1 MADPLSTELAQLR
14 IDRTPVKRGPS
25 FGRFV
30 MWVLIALCVIGPLSL
45 LILYGGPKITGA
57 LSKQEVE
64 VTEVALVSPAQ
75 ATIDLT
81 STGYVVPQ
89 RVAKVGAKVTGRI
102 TGTHIREGQEVK
114 TGDILFDLDPSDQKS
129 AVASSQARVLSAQAR
144 AQTARAN
151 LAEVKQQYEREKRL
165 AASGAVAQATADD
178 LAARVDALDAQ
189 VKAADADVV
198 AAKAEGAALSVTLG
212 NFQVMAPID
221 GAAVTKPAEVGD
233 VIGPPSVLVEL
244 VDFSSLLIETDV
256 PEGRMGIVKKDG
268 PCEIVFDAYPEKRWR
283 GAVVEI
289 GPRMNRAKATGLVK
303 VKVLD
308 DAPGVR
314 PEMAARVSFLTKA
327 LDPAQLAEPP
337 VIVVPDSAVVDR
349 AGAKIVFTIDGDRV
363 RAVTVSLGEH
373 FGSGFVVKDGPK
385 AGTRLVKNP
394 PASLADGQIIKE
406 KSG

>member
-1 MADPLSTELAQLR
+1 MTDPLSSELAQLR
-14 IDRTPVKRGPS
+14 IDRSPAKKRS
-25 FGRFV
+25 GR
-30 MWVLIALCVIGPLSL
+30 WLLTVLVTAIIIVPIGL
-45 LILYGGPKITGA
+45 LVVYGGPKISASLG
-57 LSKQEVE
+57 KQEVE

-102 TGTHIREGQEVK
+102 TKTNIREGQEVK
-114 TGDILFDLDPSDQKS
+114 TGDVLFELDPSDQKS
-129 AVASSQARVLSAQAR
+129 AVASAQARVLAAQAR

-151 LAEVKQQYEREKRL
+151 VTEVKQQYEREKKL
-165 AASGAVAQATADD
+165 AATGAVAQATADD
-178 LAARVDALDAQ
+178 LAARVDALEAQ

-198 AAKAEGAALSVTLG
+198 ASKAEVSALSTTLG

-233 VIGPPSVLVEL
+233 IVGPMSVLVEL
-244 VDFSSLLIETDV
+244 VDFASLLIETDV
-256 PEGRMGIVKKDG
+256 PEGRMGIVKPDG
-268 PCEIVFDAYPEKRWR
+268 PCEIIFDAYPDKRAR
-283 GAVVEI
+283 GSVVEI

-308 DAPGVR
+308 VTPGVR

-337 VIVVPDSAVVDR
+337 KIVVPDSAVADR
-349 AGAKIVFTIDGDRV
+349 NGAKVVFTIDGDKV
-363 RAVTVSLGEH
+363 RAVVISPGSTLGN
-373 FGSGFVVKDGPK
+373 GFVIKDGPK
-385 AGTRLVKNP
+385 PGTKLVKNP
-394 PASLADGQIIKE
+394 PASLADGQTIKE
-406 KSG
+406 KSS